1 MLAFYT
7 VTVYSINVIKEGQRK
22 ALKILFYLYR
32 NGIKW
37 EAFKMIKLNNQVAV
51 IVPKKTN
58 DGRSTKSV
66 INKINKLFCLNFGG
80 TSILEV
86 SGYWLDGGRV
96 YHDNNLKIVSNVE
109 NIDVET
115 IAEAANLVLTEC
127 EQLAVSVEINGSLYI
142 FDANDSIA
150 EELEEIAME
159 IK

>member
-1 MLAFYT
+1 M
-7 VTVYSINVIKEGQRK
+7 IQ
-22 ALKILFYLYR
+22 LK
-32 NGIKW
+32 
-37 EAFKMIKLNNQVAV
+37 NQVSV

-66 INKINKLFCLNFGG
+66 INKVNKLFCLNFGG

-109 NIDVET
+109 NVDVET
-115 IAEAANLVLTEC
+115 IAEAASLVLTEA

-150 EELEEIAME
+150 EELESVVME
-159 IK
+159 VEK

>member
-1 MLAFYT
+1 
-7 VTVYSINVIKEGQRK
+7 
-22 ALKILFYLYR
+22 
-32 NGIKW
+32 
-37 EAFKMIKLNNQVAV
+37 MIKLNNQVAV

-58 DGRSTKSV
+58 DGRSTKTV
-66 INKINKLFCLNFGG
+66 INKVNKLFCLSFGG

-96 YHDNNLKIVSNVE
+96 YHDNNLKIISNVE

-115 IAEAANLVLTEC
+115 IAEAASLVLTEC

-150 EELEEIAME
+150 EELESVVME
-159 IK
+159 LTK

>member
-1 MLAFYT
+1 
-7 VTVYSINVIKEGQRK
+7 
-22 ALKILFYLYR
+22 
-32 NGIKW
+32 
-37 EAFKMIKLNNQVAV
+37 MIKLNNQIAV
-51 IVPKKTN
+51 IVPKTTN
-58 DGRSTKSV
+58 DGRKTNKT

-109 NIDVET
+109 NIDIET

-127 EQLAVSVEINGSLYI
+127 EQLAVSVEINGALYI

-150 EELEEIAME
+150 EELESVVME
-159 IK
+159 VSR

>member
-1 MLAFYT
+1 
-7 VTVYSINVIKEGQRK
+7 
-22 ALKILFYLYR
+22 
-32 NGIKW
+32 
-37 EAFKMIKLNNQVAV
+37 MIKLNNQVSV

-86 SGYWLDGGRV
+86 SGYWVNDGKV
-96 YHDNNLKIVSNVE
+96 YHDENLKIVSNVE

-127 EQLAVSVEINGSLYI
+127 EQLAVSVEINGALYI

-150 EELEEIAME
+150 EELEEITME

>member
-1 MLAFYT
+1 M
-7 VTVYSINVIKEGQRK
+7 IQ
-22 ALKILFYLYR
+22 LK
-32 NGIKW
+32 
-37 EAFKMIKLNNQVAV
+37 NQVSV

-86 SGYWLDGGRV
+86 SGYWVDGGRV

-127 EQLAVSVEINGSLYI
+127 EQLAVSVEINGALYI
-142 FDANDSIA
+142 FDTSDSIA
-150 EELEEIAME
+150 EELEEIVMQLT
-159 IK
+159 K

>member
-1 MLAFYT
+1 
-7 VTVYSINVIKEGQRK
+7 
-22 ALKILFYLYR
+22 
-32 NGIKW
+32 
-37 EAFKMIKLNNQVAV
+37 MIKLQNQVSI
-51 IVPKKTN
+51 IVPKTTN
-58 DGRSTKSV
+58 DGRKTNKI

-127 EQLAVSVEINGSLYI
+127 EQLAVSVEINGALYI
-142 FDANDSIA
+142 FDTSDSIA
-150 EELEEIAME
+150 EELENIVME
-159 IK
+159 VSR

>member
-1 MLAFYT
+1 
-7 VTVYSINVIKEGQRK
+7 
-22 ALKILFYLYR
+22 
-32 NGIKW
+32 
-37 EAFKMIKLNNQVAV
+37 MIKLNNQVAV

-58 DGRSTKSV
+58 DGKSTKSV
-66 INKINKLFCLNFGG
+66 INKVNKLFCLNFGG

-86 SGYWLDGGRV
+86 SGYWVNDNKV
-96 YHDNNLKIVSNVE
+96 YHDENLKIVSNVE

-142 FDANDSIA
+142 FDTSDSIA

>member
-1 MLAFYT
+1 
-7 VTVYSINVIKEGQRK
+7 
-22 ALKILFYLYR
+22 
-32 NGIKW
+32 
-37 EAFKMIKLNNQVAV
+37 MIKLNNQVAV

-58 DGRSTKSV
+58 DGRSTKQT

-86 SGYWLDGGRV
+86 SGYWVNDGKV
-96 YHDNNLKIVSNVE
+96 YHDENLKIVSNVE

-115 IAEAANLVLTEC
+115 IAEAANLVLTEA

-142 FDANDSIA
+142 FDTNDSIA

>member
-1 MLAFYT
+1 
-7 VTVYSINVIKEGQRK
+7 
-22 ALKILFYLYR
+22 
-32 NGIKW
+32 
-37 EAFKMIKLNNQVAV
+37 MIKLNNQVAV

-58 DGRSTKSV
+58 GGRSTKTV
-66 INKINKLFCLNFGG
+66 INKVNKLFCLNFGG

-86 SGYWLDGGRV
+86 SGHWVNDGKV
-96 YHDNNLKIVSNVE
+96 YHDENLKIVSNVE

-127 EQLAVSVEINGSLYI
+127 EQLAVSVEINGDLYI
-142 FDANDSIA
+142 FDTSDSIA

>member
-1 MLAFYT
+1 
-7 VTVYSINVIKEGQRK
+7 
-22 ALKILFYLYR
+22 
-32 NGIKW
+32 
-37 EAFKMIKLNNQVAV
+37 MIKLQNQVAV

-58 DGRSTKSV
+58 DGRSTKTV
-66 INKINKLFCLNFGG
+66 INKVNKLFCLNFGG

-86 SGYWLDGGRV
+86 SGYWLDSGRV
-96 YHDNNLKIVSNVE
+96 YHDENLKIVSNVE

-115 IAEAANLVLTEC
+115 IAEAANLVLTEA

-150 EELEEIAME
+150 EELESVVME

>member
-1 MLAFYT
+1 
-7 VTVYSINVIKEGQRK
+7 
-22 ALKILFYLYR
+22 
-32 NGIKW
+32 
-37 EAFKMIKLNNQVAV
+37 MIKLQNQVSV

-86 SGYWLDGGRV
+86 SGYWLDRGRV

-142 FDANDSIA
+142 FDTSDSIA
-150 EELEEIAME
+150 EELENIVME
-159 IK
+159 VSR

>member
-1 MLAFYT
+1 
-7 VTVYSINVIKEGQRK
+7 
-22 ALKILFYLYR
+22 
-32 NGIKW
+32 
-37 EAFKMIKLNNQVAV
+37 MIKLNNQVAV

-58 DGRSTKSV
+58 GGRSTKTV
-66 INKINKLFCLNFGG
+66 INKVNKLFCLNFGG

-86 SGYWLDGGRV
+86 SGYWLDSGRV
-96 YHDNNLKIVSNVE
+96 YHDENLKIVSNVE

-127 EQLAVSVEINGSLYI
+127 EQLAVSVEINVSLYI

-150 EELEEIAME
+150 EELESVVME

>member
-1 MLAFYT
+1 M
-7 VTVYSINVIKEGQRK
+7 IQ
-22 ALKILFYLYR
+22 LK
-32 NGIKW
+32 
-37 EAFKMIKLNNQVAV
+37 NQVSV

-86 SGYWLDGGRV
+86 SGYWVNDGKV
-96 YHDNNLKIVSNVE
+96 YHDENLKIISNVE

-127 EQLAVSVEINGSLYI
+127 EQLAVSVEINGALYI
-142 FDANDSIA
+142 FDTSDSIA

>member
-1 MLAFYT
+1 
-7 VTVYSINVIKEGQRK
+7 
-22 ALKILFYLYR
+22 
-32 NGIKW
+32 
-37 EAFKMIKLNNQVAV
+37 MIKLKNQVSI

-58 DGRSTKSV
+58 DGKSTKSV
-66 INKINKLFCLNFGG
+66 INKVNKLFCLNFGG

-127 EQLAVSVEINGSLYI
+127 EQLAVSVEINGALYI
-142 FDANDSIA
+142 FDTSDSIA
-150 EELEEIAME
+150 EELENIVME
-159 IK
+159 VSR

>member
-1 MLAFYT
+1 
-7 VTVYSINVIKEGQRK
+7 
-22 ALKILFYLYR
+22 
-32 NGIKW
+32 
-37 EAFKMIKLNNQVAV
+37 MIKLKNQVSI
-51 IVPKKTN
+51 IVPKTTN
-58 DGRSTKSV
+58 DGRKTNKT

-86 SGYWLDGGRV
+86 SGYWVNDEKV
-96 YHDNNLKIVSNVE
+96 YHDENLKIVSNVE

-150 EELEEIAME
+150 EDLESVVME
-159 IK
+159 VEK

>member
-1 MLAFYT
+1 
-7 VTVYSINVIKEGQRK
+7 
-22 ALKILFYLYR
+22 
-32 NGIKW
+32 
-37 EAFKMIKLNNQVAV
+37 MIKLNNQIAV
-51 IVPKKTN
+51 IVPKTTN
-58 DGRSTKSV
+58 DGRKTNKT

-109 NIDVET
+109 NIDIET

-127 EQLAVSVEINGSLYI
+127 EQLAVSVEINGALYI
-142 FDANDSIA
+142 FDTSDSIA

>member
-1 MLAFYT
+1 
-7 VTVYSINVIKEGQRK
+7 
-22 ALKILFYLYR
+22 
-32 NGIKW
+32 
-37 EAFKMIKLNNQVAV
+37 MIKLQNQVSV

-86 SGYWLDGGRV
+86 SGYWVDGGRV

-115 IAEAANLVLTEC
+115 IAEAASLVLTEA
-127 EQLAVSVEINGSLYI
+127 EQLAVSVEINGALYI
-142 FDANDSIA
+142 FDTSDSIA
-150 EELEEIAME
+150 EELESVVME
-159 IK
+159 ISR

>member
-1 MLAFYT
+1 
-7 VTVYSINVIKEGQRK
+7 
-22 ALKILFYLYR
+22 
-32 NGIKW
+32 
-37 EAFKMIKLNNQVAV
+37 MIKLQNQVSV

-66 INKINKLFCLNFGG
+66 INKVNKLFCLNFGG

-86 SGYWLDGGRV
+86 SGYWVNAGKV
-96 YHDNNLKIVSNVE
+96 YHDENLKIVSNVE

-115 IAEAANLVLTEC
+115 IAEAASLVLIEA

>member
-1 MLAFYT
+1 
-7 VTVYSINVIKEGQRK
+7 
-22 ALKILFYLYR
+22 
-32 NGIKW
+32 
-37 EAFKMIKLNNQVAV
+37 MIKLNNQVAV

-58 DGRSTKSV
+58 DGRSTKTV
-66 INKINKLFCLNFGG
+66 INKVNKLFCLNFGG

-86 SGYWLDGGRV
+86 SGYWVNDGKV
-96 YHDNNLKIVSNVE
+96 YHDKNLKIVSNVE

-150 EELEEIAME
+150 EELESVVME
-159 IK
+159 LTK